1 MQSVW
6 LRAFW
11 SLSQEPDS
19 SQIWDLH
26 SNIANNEYSFYRPN
40 AEKNYQILFFLKN
53 SESLFWKESSVMLI
67 ESNNWEFKLI
77 RTWPG
82 RKKITTLLWN
92 WIKPMLFL
100 FKLWHVLDK
109 KTLGKSIMQFLSTK
123 CYASLVRAQN
133 TNLVIGVYLLHK
145 KIPLWEWNI
154 SKLLSPL
161 TKNAFDNY
169 IFISKSLK
177 GLLQFNLAAGSNF
190 HLGGQ
195 GLTIDI
201 CRICTYIYFYWCTHD
216 FGHEYIDMCTHF
228 FP

>member
-1 MQSVW
+1 
-6 LRAFW
+6 
-11 SLSQEPDS
+11 
-19 SQIWDLH
+19 
-26 SNIANNEYSFYRPN
+26 
-40 AEKNYQILFFLKN
+40 
-53 SESLFWKESSVMLI
+53 MLI
-67 ESNNWEFKLI
+67 ESNIWEFKLI

-82 RKKITTLLWN
+82 CNKLTTLLWN

-133 TNLVIGVYLLHK
+133 TNLVIGVHLLHK
-145 KIPLWEWNI
+145 KSLFESGISHTGPLFRD
-154 SKLLSPL
+154 SKFLSPL
-161 TKNAFDNY
+161 TKTAFDNC

-177 GLLQFNLAAGSNF
+177 GLLQLNLAAGSNF

-201 CRICTYIYFYWCTHD
+201 CRICTYIYFYRCTHD
-216 FGHEYIDMCTHF
+216 FGHEYINMCTHF